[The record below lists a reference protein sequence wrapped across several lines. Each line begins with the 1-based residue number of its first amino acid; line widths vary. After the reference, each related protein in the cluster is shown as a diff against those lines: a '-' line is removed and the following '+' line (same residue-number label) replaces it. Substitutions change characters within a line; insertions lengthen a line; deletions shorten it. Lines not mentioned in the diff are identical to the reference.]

1 MWEERHVRRCI
12 PIALTVLVLIATV
25 LYCAFPKPI
34 RDDAT
39 LEAVAREAR
48 SLMVNHPSNRGTD
61 SVRVPKQKWPPAIAS
76 LGPESVVVT
85 SYMVDITVKSYFDGG
100 WGYGFAAEKRGLT
113 MDPSCWS
120 HLAHDVYWHG
130 PC

>member
-1 MWEERHVRRCI
+1 MRRWI
-12 PIALTVLVLIATV
+12 PIALPILVLIAIGI
-25 LYCAFPKPI
+25 YCAFPQPI

-39 LEAVAREAR
+39 LKAVASEAR
-48 SLMVNHPSNRGTD
+48 SLMVNHSINRGTD

-76 LGPESVVVT
+76 LRPDSVVVT
-85 SYMVDITVKSYFDGG
+85 SYMVDITIKPYFDGG
-100 WGYGFAAEKRGLT
+100 WGYGFADERRGLT

-120 HLAHDVYWHG
+120 HLAYGVYWHG